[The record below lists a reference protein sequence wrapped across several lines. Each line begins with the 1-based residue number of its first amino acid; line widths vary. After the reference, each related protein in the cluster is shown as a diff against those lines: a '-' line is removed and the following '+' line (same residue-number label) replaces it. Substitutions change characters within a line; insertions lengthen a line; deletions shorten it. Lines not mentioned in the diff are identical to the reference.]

1 MNWRIRES
9 AYGWYAEKGAE
20 VIEHA
25 CSWKPGFVME
35 AFVVVEAV
43 RFETRK
49 QAEKYIKNNGG
60 M

>member
-9 AYGWYAEKGAE
+9 AYGWYAEKGSE
-20 VIEHA
+20 VKESA
-25 CSWKPGFVME
+25 CSFKPGYFMN
-35 AFVVVEAV
+35 AFVVEKKIL
-43 RFETRK
+43 FDTRK